1 MRMKILL
8 LCGVV
13 GLLASCRTITTRTEY
28 VTGVDKYW
36 LVGEYR
42 NCTLH
47 PEGVALMNC
56 ASEETAIPV
65 KVTYKGKRAALGN
78 QMEWECLREKDDLV
92 CTPVTVHAP

>member
-1 MRMKILL
+1 MRMKILI

-28 VTGVDKYW
+28 VAGAGEYW
-36 LVGEYR
+36 HVGEYR
-42 NCTLH
+42 ICTLH

-65 KVTYKGKRAALGN
+65 KVIYKGQRAALGN
-78 QMEWECLREKDDLV
+78 KTEWECLRETDDLA
-92 CTPVTVHAP
+92 CEPVSVHAP